1 MKKISVKNIIA
12 VVLAAAALILFF
24 TVPPFEGLD
33 TMGMRGIGL
42 FACAV
47 ILMSFQVFAD
57 HIIFLIYACVV
68 ALTGVLSFGET
79 FSAFSGSS
87 WWTVFGALSI
97 GVAAAET
104 GLLKRISLKI
114 MSWLPHNFPGQVA
127 AQFIAGYLTTP
138 LIPSGIIR
146 GTIIGPV
153 TAEIVDNMG
162 IKKKTKAA
170 AGMFIAY
177 YLGTTGFTCC
187 FINGS
192 STGYLID
199 SYIED
204 AYKLS
209 YIGWVLRI
217 LPWAIVT
224 MGIVYLA
231 ILFFFKPESPQFLP
245 KSYYDDK
252 RKEMGPMSKKEKT
265 AAVIM
270 CATLILWMT
279 ESFHGISSALVAAM
293 AMAAY
298 LFTGCISNEA
308 FRSKMNWQ
316 LMIFYGCILNFGTV
330 CSVHG
335 IDIWL
340 SNVLQPIVTPFAGN
354 PYIFA
359 IVLCLAVY
367 VVRFMFCSWVA
378 PVSILGMV
386 FIPLGP
392 SIGMHP
398 WVVGM
403 IVFTCIDIFI
413 LRYQNFPY
421 ITSYAATG
429 DMATHANAS
438 FLPALRAVSG
448 ILGILVSIP
457 IWQML
462 GMIWQ
467 V

>member
-1 MKKISVKNIIA
+1 MKINAKNVIGIIIA
-12 VVLAAAALILFF
+12 FVVLIVFF
-24 TVPPFEGLD
+24 VISPFEGLD
-33 TMGMRGIGL
+33 ASGMKGIGL
-42 FACAV
+42 FAWAV
-47 ILMSFQVFAD
+47 ILMSFQILPD
-57 HIIFLIYACVV
+57 HVTFLIYAC
-68 ALTGVLSFGET
+68 AIAFTGVLSFGET

-97 GVAAAET
+97 GVAMAET

-114 MSWLPHNFPGQVA
+114 MSWLPHNYPGQVA
-127 AQFIAGYLTTP
+127 AQFIAGYVTTP

-146 GTIIGPV
+146 STIIGPV
-153 TAEIVDNMG
+153 TGEIIDNMG
-162 IKKKTKAA
+162 IQKKTKAA

-177 YLGTTGFTCC
+177 YLGTTGLTCA

-199 SYIED
+199 SYIADE
-204 AYKLS
+204 YKIS
-209 YIGWVLRI
+209 YLGWVVRCI
-217 LPWAIVT
+217 PWVIIT

-231 ILFFFKPESPQFLP
+231 IIMFYKPENPTFLP
-245 KSYYDDK
+245 KSYYNEK
-252 RKEMGPMSKKEKT
+252 LSEMGPMGRKEKI
-265 AAVIM
+265 AAVI
-270 CATLILWMT
+270 ALITLIAWIT
-279 ESFHGISSALVAAM
+279 ETIHGVSSALIAVM

-298 LFTGCISNEA
+298 LLTGCINNTA
-308 FRSKMNWQ
+308 LRSKMNWQ

-335 IDIWL
+335 IDVWL
-340 SNVLQPIVTPFAGN
+340 SGLLQPIVMPFAN
-354 PYIFA
+354 NKYLFA

-367 VVRFMFCSWVA
+367 AVRFMFCSWVA
-378 PVSILGMV
+378 PVTILGMV

-403 IVFTCIDIFI
+403 IVFSCIDIFL

-421 ITSYAATG
+421 ITAYAATG
-429 DMATHANAS
+429 DRSTHTQAMPLA
-438 FLPALRAVSG
+438 LLRAISG
-448 ILGILVSIP
+448 IIAILVCIP
-457 IWQML
+457 IWGAM
-462 GMIWQ
+462 GMIWT